1 MPKVGEIYTSKY
13 IKNED
18 LKGKSWE
25 LTVKQATV
33 EDSFGKPKPVLY
45 FVETDKCLTVQVG
58 NARILTQLL
67 ETDEINNWV
76 GAKVTLT
83 PVFRNIGG
91 EVKKLIDITNA
102 RWDRGGQQATQP
114 AQTFAPQAQAAP
126 AFAQAPQVVA
136 PVMAGSVPQGGQP
149 VADDDIPF

>member
-13 IKNED
+13 LKNED

-25 LTVKQATV
+25 LTIKQATV

-67 ETDEINNWV
+67 EDDEITHWV

-102 RWDRGGQQATQP
+102 RWDRGEQQA
-114 AQTFAPQAQAAP
+114 AAASFAPALQAQAAP
-126 AFAQAPQVVA
+126 AFAQAPQVSA
-136 PVMAGSVPQGGQP
+136 PVMAGNVPQGGQL